1 MERYKDSKRQV
12 EALQQSL
19 SATQAELRQLNQQIL
34 ALEANYS
41 EIKRKQ
47 ENLENE
53 IKDCEKRLSL
63 STSLL
68 SSLAGERLRWTDTTA
83 KLDSNVKY
91 LAGDTLLSAAIISYL
106 GAFPPSNRYNL
117 LKSFVEFFGESFI
130 LISPGFS
137 LEGTLGEPM
146 QVKKWV
152 LSGLPSDGY
161 SRENAMIV
169 YASQKWPLLIDPQ
182 GQANKWIK
190 NYEQP
195 SLLVARQR
203 RKEEEGG
210 GRREE
215 EGGGKR
221 KEEGGGGGGRREE
234 DGLIRAL
241 ETGLGLGYPVLLEN
255 VGEELDGVLEPVLG
269 RQFFK
274 NGGVMS
280 VKVGENVVE
289 IAKGFRLLI
298 TTKMRN
304 PHYQPEL
311 TTKVKKNR
319 LKIKFFA
326 ANFLTQVFAYLKK
339 KIHTK

>member
-1 MERYKDSKRQV
+1 MARYKDSKRQV
-12 EALQQSL
+12 EILQQSL

-41 EIKRKQ
+41 EIKLKQ

-68 SSLAGERLRWTDTTA
+68 SSLTGERLRWTETTA
-83 KLDSNVKY
+83 KLESNVKY
-91 LAGDTLLSAAIISYL
+91 LTGDSLLSAAVISYL
-106 GAFPPSNRYNL
+106 GAFPPTNRASL

-130 LISPGFS
+130 LVSPGFS
-137 LEGTLGEPM
+137 LEATLGDPM

-182 GQANKWIK
+182 NQANKWIK

-195 SLLVARQR
+195 SLLVTRQR
-203 RKEEEGG
+203 RKEVDGGKREEDGGKRKKEEEGG
-210 GRREE
+210 G
-215 EGGGKR
+215 GR
-221 KEEGGGGGGRREE
+221 KE
-234 DGLIRAL
+234 DYGLIRTL

-280 VKVGENVVE
+280 VKVGDNVVE
-289 IAKGFRLLI
+289 VAKGFRLLI

-311 TTKVKKNR
+311 TTKVKLNEIKEKELIH
-319 LKIKFFA
+319 LKFQIEYRFF
-326 ANFLTQVFAYLKK
+326 
-339 KIHTK
+339 